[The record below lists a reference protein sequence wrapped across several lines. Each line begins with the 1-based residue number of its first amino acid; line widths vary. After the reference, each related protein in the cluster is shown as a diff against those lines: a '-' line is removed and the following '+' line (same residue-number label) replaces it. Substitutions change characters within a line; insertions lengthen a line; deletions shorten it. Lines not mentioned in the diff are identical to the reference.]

1 MPRQER
7 GGTGEIGC
15 GVKWS
20 LSRFSAMTTGTMQI
34 GREPCAA
41 LRRLPSRMR
50 SLSIVLLWASWA
62 ATFPVNSAATMLPQ
76 GSEKTIGTLVPGL
89 KDDFPR
95 LEAAESPLRQ
105 QKYQDVVPL
114 LRDYLKDY
122 PNSSRGHYDLG
133 YVFFR
138 THQIAESVSELS
150 ASLKLDANN
159 AEAHKIL
166 GLDCNI
172 VGRYDLAEQELE
184 EAARL
189 KPDSAEIHY
198 WLGRLYYTKGV
209 YPLAKREF
217 ESAIRLQP
225 SYMKAHNNLGL
236 TMEVLGH
243 NDAALKQYTQ
253 AAQLDEEQ
261 RLSSEWP
268 YVYLSAFYN
277 RQEKSDSALEYARK
291 ALETNPKSDLAYFQM
306 AKAYRTQ
313 GEWQKSAE
321 AARSAVAINSKT
333 ADFYYVLSYALRKL
347 GKTQESQEAMEAFR
361 RLQLEDAARAEQRI
375 NSKASRQD
383 SMALHDDE

>member
-1 MPRQER
+1 
-7 GGTGEIGC
+7 
-15 GVKWS
+15 
-20 LSRFSAMTTGTMQI
+20 MTTRTLQI
-34 GREPCAA
+34 GRECCAA
-41 LRRLPSRMR
+41 GRCLPSRMP
-50 SLSIVLLWASWA
+50 SLSLVLLWMSWP
-62 ATFPVNSAATMLPQ
+62 ATLAVNSPATTQPQ
-76 GSEKTIGTLVPGL
+76 GSEKTISALATDP

-95 LEAAESPLRQ
+95 LEAAESPIRQ
-105 QKYQDVVPL
+105 QKYQGALPL

-133 YVFFR
+133 YVLFR
-138 THQIAESVSELS
+138 THQIAESVNELS
-150 ASLKLDANN
+150 LSLKLDVNN

-209 YPLAKREF
+209 YPLARREF

-225 SYMKAHNNLGL
+225 FYMKAHNNLGL
-236 TMEVLGH
+236 TMEVLGD
-243 NDAALKQYTQ
+243 NDAALKQYTL
-253 AAQLDEEQ
+253 AVHLDEEQ
-261 RLSSEWP
+261 RLTSEWP

-277 RQEKSDSALEYARK
+277 RQEKSDSALEFARK
-291 ALETNPKSDLAYFQM
+291 ALEANPKSDLAYFQM

-313 GEWQKSAE
+313 GEWEKSAE
-321 AARSAVAINSKT
+321 AARRAVTINPKT
-333 ADFYYVLSYALRKL
+333 ADFYYVLSYALRKI

-361 RLQLEDAARAEQRI
+361 KLQLEDAARAERRI
-375 NSKASRQD
+375 NSKASQQD
-383 SMALHDDE
+383 AMALHDDE

>member
-1 MPRQER
+1 
-7 GGTGEIGC
+7 
-15 GVKWS
+15 
-20 LSRFSAMTTGTMQI
+20 MTTRTMQI
-34 GREPCAA
+34 GRECCAA
-41 LRRLPSRMR
+41 ARRLTSRMR
-50 SLSIVLLWASWA
+50 SLTIVLLWTPWA
-62 ATFPVNSAATMLPQ
+62 AAFTVNSFATTLPQ
-76 GSEKTIGTLVPGL
+76 GSEKTIGALAADS

-95 LEAAESPLRQ
+95 LETAESLIRQ
-105 QKYQDVVPL
+105 PKYEGALPL
-114 LRDYLKDY
+114 LRDYIKDH

-133 YVFFR
+133 YVLFR
-138 THQIAESVSELS
+138 THEIAESVSELS
-150 ASLKLDANN
+150 LSLKLDANN

-172 VGRYDLAEQELE
+172 VSRYDLAERELE

-209 YPLAKREF
+209 YPLAKSEF
-217 ESAIRLQP
+217 ESAVRLDP

-236 TMEVLGH
+236 TMEVLGD

-253 AAQLDEEQ
+253 AVQLDEEQ
-261 RLSSEWP
+261 RLTSEWP

-291 ALETNPKSDLAYFQM
+291 ALEANPKSDLAYFQM

-313 GEWQKSAE
+313 GEWEKSAE
-321 AARSAVAINSKT
+321 AARRAVAINPKT
-333 ADFYYVLSYALRKL
+333 ADFYYVLSYALRKI

-361 RLQLEDAARAEQRI
+361 KLQLEDASRAERRI
-375 NSKASRQD
+375 NSKASQQD